1 MAAKN
6 ILQVAERVE
15 NALAEAQDL
24 QKVVDDGV
32 LTTNQDIVDATN
44 SITKVSTLI
53 IRDGLRPLL
62 GWLIIFGFLLI
73 TFRRKKNHL

>member
-15 NALAEAQDL
+15 KALAEAQDL
-24 QKVVDDGV
+24 QKTVDEGV

-53 IRDGLRPLL
+53 IGDRLRLL
-62 GWLIIFGFLLI
+62 
-73 TFRRKKNHL
+73 